1 MPSLRVAAT
10 LSGPKQRSVGMQE
23 MLPSVIGAGFQ
34 GGRMVSPQSR
44 GQDRGTTDG
53 GRLWL
58 PLDGGCSWGRGVGV
72 V

>member
-10 LSGPKQRSVGMQE
+10 LSGPKQHSVGMQE
-23 MLPSVIGAGFQ
+23 TLPSVIRARFQ
-34 GGRMVSPQSR
+34 EGRLVSPQSWD
-44 GQDRGTTDG
+44 QDRGTTDG